1 MKTIHEDEGYE
12 TAGNNGQNK
21 LRTALNGP
29 IVDINTSVVNSLEK
43 SLENSANPV
52 SGVALAPTPTVNAI
66 AADCTAD
73 ATPSTSAEGKKP
85 RSVKCVSESDVR
97 KILPGQP
104 TSKKVLS
111 KKKTTVTVKLAE
123 ARSVLYSY
131 TRGVNGGSGGQS
143 GQLPYP
149 GFGRIE
155 GAALLLV
162 QIKGRKER
170 GYKFY

>member
-52 SGVALAPTPTVNAI
+52 SGVALATPTVNAI
-66 AADCTAD
+66 AADCTAE

-123 ARSVLYSY
+123 ARSVLCSY
-131 TRGVNGGSGGQS
+131 TRGVNGGWAGV
-143 GQLPYP
+143 P
-149 GFGRIE
+149 GFGRID

-162 QIKGRKER
+162 HSD
-170 GYKFY
+170 KFYLSDSLDLESCD

>member
-66 AADCTAD
+66 AADCTAE

-123 ARSVLYSY
+123 ARSVLCSY
-131 TRGVNGGSGGQS
+131 TRGVNSGW
-143 GQLPYP
+143 
-149 GFGRIE
+149 
-155 GAALLLV
+155 A
-162 QIKGRKER
+162 ER
-170 GYKFY
+170 TIVHTQVLAE

>member
-52 SGVALAPTPTVNAI
+52 SGVALAATPTVNAI
-66 AADCTAD
+66 AADCTAE

-123 ARSVLYSY
+123 ARSVLCSY
-131 TRGVNGGSGGQS
+131 IRGVNGGWAEWAISHTQV
-143 GQLPYP
+143 LA
-149 GFGRIE
+149 E
-155 GAALLLV
+155 
-162 QIKGRKER
+162 
-170 GYKFY
+170 

>member
-29 IVDINTSVVNSLEK
+29 VNGPIDINTSVVNSLEK
-43 SLENSANPV
+43 SLENSTNPV
-52 SGVALAPTPTVNAI
+52 SGVALATPTVNAI
-66 AADCTAD
+66 AADCTAE

-131 TRGVNGGSGGQS
+131 T
-143 GQLPYP
+143 Y
-149 GFGRIE
+149 
-155 GAALLLV
+155 
-162 QIKGRKER
+162 
-170 GYKFY
+170 

>member
-29 IVDINTSVVNSLEK
+29 IDINTSVVTSFEK
-43 SLENSANPV
+43 SLENPANPV
-52 SGVALAPTPTVNAI
+52 SGDALATPTVNAI
-66 AADCTAD
+66 ADCTAD

-85 RSVKCVSESDVR
+85 RSVKCASESDVR

-123 ARSVLYSY
+123 ARSVLCSY
-131 TRGVNGGSGGQS
+131 TRGVNGWWAEWAIANGIPRFWQIRVRRRSAAAR
-143 GQLPYP
+143 
-149 GFGRIE
+149 RITTCPPSF
-155 GAALLLV
+155 
-162 QIKGRKER
+162 R
-170 GYKFY
+170 

>member
-29 IVDINTSVVNSLEK
+29 VNGPIDINTSVVNSLEK
-43 SLENSANPV
+43 SLENSTNPV
-52 SGVALAPTPTVNAI
+52 SGVALATPTVNAI
-66 AADCTAD
+66 IAGTAE
-73 ATPSTSAEGKKP
+73 ATPTTSAEGKKP
-85 RSVKCVSESDVR
+85 RSIKCTSESGVG

-131 TRGVNGGSGGQS
+131 T
-143 GQLPYP
+143 Y
-149 GFGRIE
+149 
-155 GAALLLV
+155 
-162 QIKGRKER
+162 
-170 GYKFY
+170 

>member
-52 SGVALAPTPTVNAI
+52 SGVALATPTVNAI
-66 AADCTAD
+66 AECTAE

-123 ARSVLYSY
+123 ARSV
-131 TRGVNGGSGGQS
+131 
-143 GQLPYP
+143 
-149 GFGRIE
+149 
-155 GAALLLV
+155 
-162 QIKGRKER
+162 
-170 GYKFY
+170 